1 MNDPNAAD
9 MKARMQSVA
18 SVPVVQTI
26 AQMQAH
32 CDADSIGTLIMAAN
46 MKME

>member
-1 MNDPNAAD
+1 

-26 AQMQAH
+26 EQMQQHWDEDIKNIAALIKA
-32 CDADSIGTLIMAAN
+32 ADI
-46 MKME
+46 KME